1 MAGHSKWANIKHRK
15 GAQDKRRG
23 KVFTR
28 ILREIMIAVKE
39 GGSPD
44 PDTNPRLRLAIQ
56 NAKGANI
63 PKDTIKRN
71 IDKAAGKE
79 SDTFTEPTYEGYGPS
94 GVAVFVEC
102 ATDNLNR
109 TVQDVRMV
117 FNKYGGNLGT
127 NGSLSFI
134 FDRMGVFTIPKGE
147 LDEDEFTMQMIDA
160 NASEIELED
169 NVFTVYVPF
178 DQFGEMQKTFEILG
192 IEPENASL
200 QQVPNER
207 VKLDLESGKK
217 ALKLIEMMDDLDDV
231 QEVYHNLELTEELAN
246 SMD

>member
-15 GAQDKRRG
+15 GAQDKRRA

-28 ILREIMIAVKE
+28 ILREIMIAVKV
-39 GGSPD
+39 GTPD
-44 PDTNPRLRLAIQ
+44 PDSNPRLRLAIQ

-63 PKDTIKRN
+63 PKDTIQRN
-71 IDKAAGKE
+71 IDKAAGKDADNY
-79 SDTFTEPTYEGYGPS
+79 SEPTYEGYGPS
-94 GVAVFVEC
+94 GIAVFVEC

-134 FDRMGVFTIPKGE
+134 FDRMGVFTIPKGN
-147 LDEDEFTMQMIDA
+147 LDEDEFTMEMIDA
-160 NASEIELED
+160 NASEVELED
-169 NVFTVYVPF
+169 DMFTVYVPF
-178 DQFGEMQKTFEILG
+178 DSFGEMQRKLEQLG
-192 IEPENASL
+192 IEAENASL
-200 QQVPNER
+200 QRIPKER
-207 VKLDLESGKK
+207 TKLDIESAKK

-231 QEVYHNLELTEELAN
+231 QEVYHNLEFTEELAN
-246 SMD
+246 SME

>member
-23 KVFTR
+23 KLFTR
-28 ILREIMIAVKE
+28 ILKEIMIATRI
-39 GGSPD
+39 GTPD
-44 PDTNPRLRLAIQ
+44 PDANPRLRLAIQ

-63 PKDTIKRN
+63 PKDTIQRN
-71 IDKAAGKE
+71 IDKASGKD
-79 SDTFTEPTYEGYGPS
+79 SAAYLEPTYEGYGPS
-94 GVAVFVEC
+94 GIAIFVEC

-147 LDEDEFTMQMIDA
+147 LNEDDFTMEMIDA
-160 NASEIELED
+160 NASEVESD
-169 NVFTVYVPF
+169 GDFFTVFVPF
-178 DQFGEMQKTFEILG
+178 DSFGEMQRKLESLG
-192 IEPENASL
+192 IEAENASL
-200 QQVPNER
+200 QRIPKER
-207 VKLDLESGKK
+207 TELDLESAK
-217 ALKLIEMMDDLDDV
+217 AVLKLIEFLEDLDDV
-231 QEVYHNLELTEELAN
+231 QEVYHNLELTEEIAN
-246 SMD
+246 SLS

>member
-15 GAQDKRRG
+15 GAQDKRRA

-28 ILREIMIAVKE
+28 ILREIMISVKV
-39 GGSPD
+39 GTPD
-44 PDTNPRLRLAIQ
+44 PDANPRLRLAIQ

-63 PKDTIKRN
+63 PKDTIQRN
-71 IDKAAGKE
+71 IDKASGKDADNY
-79 SDTFTEPTYEGYGPS
+79 SEPTYEGYGPS
-94 GVAVFVEC
+94 GIAVFVEC

-134 FDRMGVFTIPKGE
+134 FDRMGVFTIPKGN
-147 LDEDEFTMQMIDA
+147 LDEDEFTMEMIDA
-160 NASEIELED
+160 NASEVELED
-169 NVFTVYVPF
+169 DMFTVYVPF
-178 DQFGEMQKTFEILG
+178 DSFGEMQRKLEQLG
-192 IEPENASL
+192 IEAENASL
-200 QQVPNER
+200 QRIPKER
-207 VKLDLESGKK
+207 TKLDIESAKK

-231 QEVYHNLELTEELAN
+231 QEVYHNLEFTEELAN
-246 SMD
+246 SME

>member
-15 GAQDKRRG
+15 GAQDKRRA

-28 ILREIMIAVKE
+28 ILREIMMAVKAS
-39 GGSPD
+39 GAD
-44 PDTNPRLRLAIQ
+44 PDANPRLRLAIQ

-63 PKDTIKRN
+63 PKDTIQRN

-79 SDTFTEPTYEGYGPS
+79 SASYTEPTYEGYAPG

-127 NGSLSFI
+127 NGSLSFV
-134 FDRMGVFTIPKGE
+134 FDRMGVFTIPQGNI
-147 LDEDEFTMQMIDA
+147 DEDTFTMEMIDA
-160 NASEIELED
+160 NASEIELNEGI
-169 NVFTVYVPF
+169 FTVYVPF
-178 DQFGEMQKTFEILG
+178 DSFGEMQKKLETLG
-192 IEPENASL
+192 ITAENASL
-200 QQVPNER
+200 QQIPKETVQPDPETAA
-207 VKLDLESGKK
+207 K

-231 QEVYHNLELTEELAN
+231 QEVYHNLELSDELIN
-246 SMD
+246 SME